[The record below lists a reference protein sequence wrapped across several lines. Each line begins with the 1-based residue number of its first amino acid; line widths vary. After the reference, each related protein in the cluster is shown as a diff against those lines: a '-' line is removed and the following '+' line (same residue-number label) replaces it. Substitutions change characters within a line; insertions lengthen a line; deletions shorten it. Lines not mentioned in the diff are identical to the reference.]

1 MAEDTSQQFRS
12 FLVPLDGSQLA
23 EAVLPAVER
32 MAGRFQAVVTL
43 LHVLEQQPPAT
54 IHGERHL
61 TDSAEA
67 ETYLGVVADRLRAA
81 GIAVTTHVHGAREGD
96 VARSIVDHTQEIK
109 ADLVILC
116 THGGSGIRGLL
127 FGSIAQ
133 QVLRQGA
140 GPILLVP
147 PGAAERTSVFDLD
160 CMLVPLDGTPAHEPA
175 LAIAGVM
182 ARAFGAELH
191 LVLVIPTLA
200 TLSDE
205 RAAAGLLLPTTMTAI
220 LDLAQQGAVD
230 YLEQIVARCR
240 AEGLAVTAEILRGD
254 AVPMVLDCAERLDA
268 NLIVMASH
276 GRAGLDAILAG
287 SVAPRIAGR
296 VGRPLL
302 LVRAGGVAEDDR

>member
-1 MAEDTSQQFRS
+1 MAEEMSQQFRT

-32 MAGRFQAVVTL
+32 MAGRFQAAVTL

-67 ETYLGVVADRLRAA
+67 EIYLGVVAERLRAA
-81 GIAVTTHVHGAREGD
+81 GIAVTTHVHDAREGD
-96 VARSIVDHTQEIK
+96 VARSIVDHAEELN

-116 THGGSGIRGLL
+116 THGGSGLRGVL

-133 QVLRQGA
+133 QVLRQGTR
-140 GPILLVP
+140 PILLVP
-147 PGAAERTSVFDLD
+147 PGAAERTSVFDLNRI
-160 CMLVPLDGTPAHEPA
+160 LVPLDGTPAHEPA
-175 LAIAGVM
+175 LAIAGAM
-182 ARAFGAELH
+182 ARAFAAELH

-205 RAAAGLLLPTTMTAI
+205 RAAAGLLLPATMRAI
-220 LDLAQQGAVD
+220 LDLAEQGAVD
-230 YLEQIVARCR
+230 YLEPIVAQWH
-240 AEGLAVTAEILRGD
+240 AAGVAVTAEVARGEP
-254 AVPMVLDCAERLDA
+254 VPTVLDIAAHRDA
-268 NLIVMASH
+268 DLLVMASH
-276 GRAGLDAILAG
+276 GRVGLDAILAG

-302 LVRAGGVAEDDR
+302 LVRASEDE

>member
-1 MAEDTSQQFRS
+1 MVEDTSQQFRT
-12 FLVPLDGSQLA
+12 FLVPLDGSHLA

-32 MAGRFQAVVTL
+32 MAARFQATVTL

-61 TDSAEA
+61 TDRAEA

-81 GIAVTTHVHGAREGD
+81 GIAVATQVHGAREGD
-96 VARSIVDHTQEIK
+96 VARSIVDHTQEIN

-116 THGGSGIRGLL
+116 THGRSGLRGVL
-127 FGSIAQ
+127 FGSIAL

-140 GPILLVP
+140 GPILLIPAGV
-147 PGAAERTSVFDLD
+147 AERTSVFDLD
-160 CMLVPLDGTPAHEPA
+160 RILVPLDGTPAHEPA

-182 ARAFGAELH
+182 ARAFAAELH
-191 LVLVIPTLA
+191 LVLVIPTLG

-205 RAAAGLLLPTTMTAI
+205 RAAAGLLLPTTMRAI
-220 LDLAQQGAVD
+220 LDLAEQGAVD
-230 YLEQIVARCR
+230 YLQPLM
-240 AEGLAVTAEILRGD
+240 AEWHAAGVAVTAEVARGESVPTVLNLAADYD
-254 AVPMVLDCAERLDA
+254 AD
-268 NLIVMASH
+268 LIVMASH

-302 LVRAGGVAEDDR
+302 LVRAGEAA